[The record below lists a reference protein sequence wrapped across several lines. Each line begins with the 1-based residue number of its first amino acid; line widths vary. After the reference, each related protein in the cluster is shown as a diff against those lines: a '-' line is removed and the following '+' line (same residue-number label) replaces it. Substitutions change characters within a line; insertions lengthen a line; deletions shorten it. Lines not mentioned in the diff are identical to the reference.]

1 MIASIKQRKFGGAM
15 KINLS
20 LYIAI
25 QYLRD
30 PIIKILCDVGE
41 EIPFFSLSQEYK
53 NLSEKYPNIL
63 NDASMKHF
71 MYAYGNKKMITTLT
85 RSLATSEWTFHYNP
99 NDVFYRCR
107 KMLIERIS
115 IKFNEYIF
123 DNFYGAENSYYPQ
136 IDIYSIWTHRLLIRV
151 NKKEKDPELFKLRN
165 IYTVKI
171 NGKTFQLLEEDMYMM
186 VPRYFLELF
195 EDLEPMTIEGFLK
208 SYYDV

>member
-1 MIASIKQRKFGGAM
+1 
-15 KINLS
+15 
-20 LYIAI
+20 
-25 QYLRD
+25 
-30 PIIKILCDVGE
+30 
-41 EIPFFSLSQEYK
+41 
-53 NLSEKYPNIL
+53 
-63 NDASMKHF
+63 
-71 MYAYGNKKMITTLT
+71 
-85 RSLATSEWTFHYNP
+85 
-99 NDVFYRCR
+99 
-107 KMLIERIS
+107 MLIERIS